1 MKLLNLKYLSLLL
14 ALALMSVPSF
24 AQDEGVMTRS
34 DAFLSVNAL
43 APQMLA
49 DMKSRKIDEDD
60 GKEAFPPDMFNSEL
74 VAMTDNLYRSGY
86 ISLAQLNSKK
96 TQIGT
101 CANAEKAFREDSSLD
116 KMLARDQLCN
126 IAVNYSSLSSPAPA
140 CIQANKLLAGGVCCQ
155 GLKEGVSPSL
165 EATLQGKKANEECVD
180 HGECASKICN
190 FDSDEPKGTCSPALA
205 CFQPAGL
212 GQECS
217 PENPFC
223 LKGMCMP
230 QASGI
235 EGVQCKP
242 MDAVCTN
249 NAECCSASCAS
260 GKCTQ
265 RYICVDCVNE
275 GVKAEKNQLCCK
287 GLIEDLDGYCIPD
300 LPPFILPRAGGSG
313 DAPLTPSSG
322 GTSGGGSSG
331 GTSGGSSGGGGGGS
345 GEFDNQTNDQLQQMN
360 FERIKPQTQNKT
372 MKHIIFVLLAQFT
385 LAPAYAE
392 VDPPKPDLKKEI
404 QNTWQNDD
412 ALTKEQLD
420 MIENRIKLALKIDD
434 KEKRKAELLKVYKER
449 KQMTSDNV
457 AAKKAGKNIGYTMTQ
472 EEYVKRYNI
481 PSITPKGRSDI
492 KSCTFNT
499 AKDNW
504 IDSPNLT
511 RNAELFL
518 RSFEVSYSGK
528 GTQDRWHLPNQSFTL
543 HQDNLYKRT
552 KDLMTELRDNRNH
565 QLDQTR
571 YIDLIMACQC
581 IYTFGPEKFDADKQ
595 AFFFSQCTGSEKNKI
610 CRSDAKVLGTSSNPD
625 AGGQSMQDSLKL
637 ADSPTKEYQ
646 EGLEFP
652 NYVKMYM
659 ENLTKM
665 DSQGEK
671 GKDDID
677 GIDGGA
683 SGISHEEVLVRWLR
697 IRSCNQI
704 DTFLDA
710 EKVETKLQDVVK
722 DISIASR
729 DNDRMVKYWNTRL
742 QEMKNKK
749 VNSKVIEFYEKDTSK
764 TKWYRGYFHS
774 ESKFKEY
781 TKKSWKFLLFL
792 ILALLVI
799 LTGGALIIFTA
810 MTIATSGLAILGIAG
825 GVLLVGAIVTSG
837 GSGFQTS
844 SLVIGSLAKDFPP
857 VLIETRLVEK
867 RTCGPLK
874 LRWCKTFYRILHWPV
889 FSNKLGIENQFP
901 HNFKETRSCAETM
914 ARAISFGG
922 MDPNPCSGPFKGTM
936 CAQSFYRPM
945 PDAKIIKQ
953 EEYKPWI
960 EMMAPRMLMDPVWPD
975 LYEGEQNTDA
985 RWMSEMHK
993 GFGEGCKWIE
1003 GLSKSYA
1010 PKPEDKLRFF
1020 PDLGKFINKNN
1031 GQFLGNFVYD
1041 QKKIDDYKKAVKK
1054 YALCSKDSTDGR
1066 YPNLYDCGAKHYD
1079 GKHPNPKGFGDIFED
1094 EATAELF
1101 ADYVYQMHFNWR
1113 HMSGDAGIGY
1123 PLAYL
1128 QSYYLTLLHNIRLLT
1143 TLSIKKGLELDD
1155 AYNRYADDLAV
1166 RRSNYQLKSGN
1177 YGVGMGKSKKKNE
1190 VRSEVFRSFR
1200 ALGFPLSAEFE
1211 GLPSGGDL
1219 PGTAVKGSS
1228 ADSQNL
1234 GGFQRQVLNAAKRHS
1249 ERVAADNRA
1258 FKNFEAQAKKSATAS
1273 SRIGA
1278 TTRFFSAANS
1288 PISRVGALAN
1298 PKDNSFYSGIGG
1310 TMGQLG
1316 AAGRGVGKKEGET
1329 DQKYGAVASTPPQ
1342 SSFGGGSA
1350 SGLGS
1355 SSSGSSGSSAIDY
1368 SASFGQ
1374 YGSSSEADAAKELSD
1389 ASKVTGM
1396 RENDLKDMLDSANK
1410 SRDKELQATAD
1421 DSLFKQISKA
1431 YHRNLDRVLVRKKG
1445 LPSETQKT
1453 KEVEA
1458 SDKEEIKKLFK

>member
-1 MKLLNLKYLSLLL
+1 MKLLNLKYLSLLFVL
-14 ALALMSVPSF
+14 AFFASPGV
-24 AQDEGVMTRS
+24 AQDDQGAMTRA
-34 DAFLSVNAL
+34 DAFLSLNAM

-49 DMKSRKIDEDD
+49 DMKSRKIDDET
-60 GKEAFPPDMFNSEL
+60 GQEAFPPDNFNTSL
-74 VAMTDNLYRSGY
+74 TSMTDNLYRLGY
-86 ISLAQLNSKK
+86 ISLAQFNSKK
-96 TQIGT
+96 SQIAD
-101 CANAEKAFREDSSLD
+101 CAAAEKAYRAET
-116 KMLARDQLCN
+116 N
-126 IAVNYSSLSSPAPA
+126 IATMATRDSVCNSAVNFSSLSNSAPA
-140 CIQANKLLAGGVCCQ
+140 CIKANNLLSGGVCCQ
-155 GLKEGVSPSL
+155 GLKEGVSSSL
-165 EATLQGKKANEECVD
+165 EATLQGKKSNQECIE
-180 HGECASKICN
+180 HGECASKLCN
-190 FDSDEPKGTCSPALA
+190 RDPEEAKGSCSPALA

-217 PENPFC
+217 AENPFC

-242 MDAVCTN
+242 KDAVCTN
-249 NAECCSASCAS
+249 NAECCSANCAS

-265 RYICVDCVNE
+265 RYICEDCVNE
-275 GVKAEKNQLCCK
+275 GTKAEKNQLCCK
-287 GLIEDLDGYCIPD
+287 GLIEDLEGYCIPD
-300 LPPFILPRAGGSG
+300 MPPFILPRAGGAG
-313 DAPLTPSSG
+313 DAPLTPSGG
-322 GTSGGGSSG
+322 GTTGGGGSSG
-331 GTSGGSSGGGGGGS
+331 GGSTGGGGGDGS
-345 GEFDNQTNDQLQQMN
+345 LDGTKDMLLDQN
-360 FERIKPQTQNKT
+360 FEKIKPQSSYQGLKQILFVVMTQFSFN
-372 MKHIIFVLLAQFT
+372 
-385 LAPAYAE
+385 AYAE
-392 VDPPKPDLKKEI
+392 VEAPKADLKKEI
-404 QNTWQNDD
+404 QSTWQNDD

-420 MIENRIKLALKIDD
+420 LVENSIKLALKIED
-434 KEKRKAELLKVYKER
+434 KEKRKAELLKIYKDR
-449 KQMTSDNV
+449 KQMSSDNV
-457 AAKKAGKNIGYTMTQ
+457 AAKKAGKDIGYTMTQ

-518 RSFEVSYSGK
+518 RAFEVSYSGK
-528 GTQDRWHLPNQSFTL
+528 GTQDRWHLPNQSFVL

-581 IYTFGPEKFDADKQ
+581 VYTFGPERFDADKQ
-595 AFFFSQCTGSEKNKI
+595 AFFFSQCTGRTENKI

-625 AGGQSMQDSLKL
+625 ASGQSMQDSLKL
-637 ADSPTKEYQ
+637 TDSPTKEYQ
-646 EGLEFP
+646 QGLEFP

-659 ENLTKM
+659 DNLTKM

-677 GIDGGA
+677 GVDGGA
-683 SGISHEEVLVRWLR
+683 AGISHEEVLVRWLR

-710 EKVETKLQDVVK
+710 EKVETKLQEVVK

-729 DNDRMVKYWNTRL
+729 DNTRMVNYWNGRI
-742 QEMKNKK
+742 QELKSKK
-749 VNSKVIEFYEKDTSK
+749 VNAKVIEYYEKDKTK

-781 TKKSWKFLLFL
+781 EKKSWKFLLFL

-799 LTGGALIIFTA
+799 LTGGALIALTVA
-810 MTIATSGLAILGIAG
+810 WTIAGSGLAILGVAG
-825 GVLLVGAIVTSG
+825 GILLVGAVVTSG
-837 GSGFQTS
+837 GSGFQS
-844 SLVIGSLAKDFPP
+844 SALVIDNLAKDFPP
-857 VLIETRLVEK
+857 VLIEDRLVNK
-867 RTCGPLK
+867 RTCGPLG
-874 LRWCKTFYRILHWPV
+874 LRNCKTFYRILHWPV
-889 FSNKLGIENQFP
+889 FSNKLGIESEFP
-901 HNFKETRSCAETM
+901 HNFKETRSCAATM
-914 ARAISFGG
+914 AKAISFGG
-922 MDPNPCSGPFKGTM
+922 TAPNPCSGPFKGTM

-945 PDAKIIKQ
+945 PDKKIIKQ
-953 EEYKPWI
+953 EEYKSWI
-960 EMMAPRMLMDPVWPD
+960 EMMIPRMIMDPVWPD
-975 LYEGEQNTDA
+975 LYEGQQNTDA
-985 RWMSEMHK
+985 RWMSEMQK

-1003 GLSKSYA
+1003 GLSKTYA
-1010 PKPEDKLRFF
+1010 PKNEDKMKFF
-1020 PDLGKFINKNN
+1020 PDIGKFINMNN
-1031 GQFLGNFVYD
+1031 GEFLGSFVYD
-1041 QKKIDDYKKAVKK
+1041 QSKIDDYKKAVKK
-1054 YALCSKDSTDGR
+1054 YALCSKNSTDGR

-1113 HMSGDAGIGY
+1113 HMSGEAGIGY

-1166 RRSNYQLKSGN
+1166 RRSNYQIGSAN
-1177 YGVGMGKSKKKNE
+1177 YGIGMGKDKRKNE

-1211 GLPSGGDL
+1211 GLPEGGAL
-1219 PGTAVKGSS
+1219 PGTSVKGSS
-1228 ADSQNL
+1228 ANSQNL

-1249 ERVAADNRA
+1249 ERVSADNKA
-1258 FKNFEAQAKKSATAS
+1258 FKNFEQQAKKSATAS
-1273 SRIGA
+1273 ARIGA

-1288 PISRVGALAN
+1288 PISKATGLAN

-1310 TMGQLG
+1310 RMGQLG
-1316 AAGRGVGKKEGET
+1316 AAGKGQEKKEET
-1329 DQKYGAVASTPPQ
+1329 DQTYGAVSGTKAQ

-1355 SSSGSSGSSAIDY
+1355 AGSSNANPVDY
-1368 SASFGQ
+1368 DTSFGQ
-1374 YGSSSEADAAKELSD
+1374 YAPGASAGANDGSKELSD

-1396 RENDLKDMLDSANK
+1396 KESDVKDMLDSANK
-1410 SRDKELQATAD
+1410 NRDKDLQATTD
-1421 DSLFKQISKA
+1421 DSLFKQVSKA
-1431 YHRNLDRVLVRKKG
+1431 YHRNLDRVLMRKKG
-1445 LPSETQKT
+1445 LPSDNQKT
-1453 KEVEA
+1453 KEVET
-1458 SDKEEIKKLFK
+1458 SEKEEIKKLFK

>member
-1 MKLLNLKYLSLLL
+1 MKLLNLKYLSLLFTL
-14 ALALMSVPSF
+14 LLLGSPSF
-24 AQDEGVMTRS
+24 AQEEGAMTRS
-34 DAFLSVNAL
+34 EAFVSVNAL

-49 DMKSRKIDEDD
+49 DMKSRKIDDETK
-60 GKEAFPPDMFNSEL
+60 KEAFPPATFNSEL
-74 VAMTDNLYRSGY
+74 SGMTDNLYRGGY
-86 ISLAQLNSKK
+86 ISLAQLTSKK
-96 TQIGT
+96 TQIAA
-101 CANAEKAFREDSSLD
+101 CADAENEHRETPNLVN
-116 KMLARDQLCN
+116 LQARDEACN
-126 IAVNYSSLSSPAPA
+126 IAVNYSSLSSSAPA
-140 CIQANKLLAGGVCCQ
+140 CIQANKLLAGGLCCQ
-155 GLKEGVSPSL
+155 GLKEGVSKTL
-165 EATLQGKKANEECVD
+165 ESTLQGKKANQECAE

-190 FDSDEPKGTCSPALA
+190 RDNDEAKGTCSPALA

-242 MDAVCTN
+242 KDAVCSN
-249 NAECCSASCAS
+249 NAECCSANCAS

-265 RYICVDCVNE
+265 RYICEDCVAE
-275 GVKAEKNQLCCK
+275 GTKAEKNQLCCK
-287 GLIEDLDGYCIPD
+287 GLIEDLDGFCIPD
-300 LPPFILPRAGGSG
+300 LPPFILPRAGGAG

-331 GTSGGSSGGGGGGS
+331 GGGGGGS
-345 GEFDNQTNDQLQQMN
+345 LGDDDDRPGRGVPQMN
-360 FERIKPQTQNKT
+360 FEKIKPQTNYQS
-372 MKHIIFVLLAQFT
+372 MKNIIFVVLAQLT
-385 LAPAYAE
+385 LSPAFAE
-392 VDPPKPDLKKEI
+392 VTPEVPKQNLKKEI

-434 KEKRKAELLKVYKER
+434 KAKRKEELLKIYKER

-457 AAKKAGKNIGYTMTQ
+457 AAKKAGKDIGYTMTQ

-504 IDSPNLT
+504 IDSPNLN

-518 RSFEVSYSGK
+518 RAFEVSYSGK
-528 GTQDRWHLPNQSFTL
+528 GTQDRWHLPNKDFNL
-543 HQDNLYKRT
+543 HKDNLYKRT
-552 KDLMTELRDNRNH
+552 KDIMTEIRDNRNH

-571 YIDLIMACQC
+571 YIDLVMACQC

-595 AFFFSQCTGSEKNKI
+595 AFFFSQCTGTKENKI

-637 ADSPTKEYQ
+637 PDSPTKEYQ

-659 ENLTKM
+659 DNLTKM

-683 SGISHEEVLVRWLR
+683 AGISHEEVLVRWLR

-710 EKVETKLQDVVK
+710 EKVETTLQDVVR

-729 DNDRMVKYWNTRL
+729 DNDRMVSYWNNRL
-742 QEMKNKK
+742 SQMKSSK
-749 VNSKVIEFYEKDTSK
+749 VNAKVIEFYEKDKTK

-781 TKKSWKFLLFL
+781 TKKSLKFLLFL

-799 LTGGALIIFTA
+799 VTAGAFMGAATFLAGAFS
-810 MTIATSGLAILGIAG
+810 ATSLGIAG

-844 SLVIGSLAKDFPP
+844 AQVIDNLAKDFPP
-857 VLIETRLVEK
+857 VLIEDRLVEK
-867 RTCGPLK
+867 RSCGFLK
-874 LRWCKTFYRILHWPV
+874 LFYCKTFYRILHWPV
-889 FSNKLGIENQFP
+889 FSNKLGIEQQFP
-901 HNFKETRSCAETM
+901 LRFKETRSCAETM
-914 ARAISFGG
+914 QQAVGFGG
-922 MDPNPCSGPFKGTM
+922 TNPNPCSGPFKGTM

-945 PDAKIIKQ
+945 PDNKIIKQ
-953 EEYKPWI
+953 EEYRPWI

-975 LYEGEQNTDA
+975 LYEGAQNVDA
-985 RWMSEMHK
+985 RWMSELQK
-993 GFGEGCKWIE
+993 GFGEGCKWLE
-1003 GLSKSYA
+1003 AQGKKYSA
-1010 PKPEDKLRFF
+1010 KPEDKLKFF
-1020 PDLGKFINKNN
+1020 PDLGKFINKSN

-1041 QKKIDDYKKAVKK
+1041 QQKIDDYKKSVKK
-1054 YALCSKDSTDGR
+1054 YALCSKDSADGR

-1094 EATAELF
+1094 EKTAELF

-1113 HMSGDAGIGY
+1113 HMSGEAGIGY

-1143 TLSIKKGLELDD
+1143 TLCIKKGLELDD

-1166 RRSNYQLKSGN
+1166 RRSNYQIGAGK
-1177 YGVGMGKSKKKNE
+1177 YGVGMGTDKKKN
-1190 VRSEVFRSFR
+1190 VIRSEVFRSFR

-1211 GLPSGGDL
+1211 GLPEGGAL

-1228 ADSQNL
+1228 ANSQNL

-1258 FKNFEAQAKKSATAS
+1258 FKNFESQAKKSSTTS
-1273 SRIGA
+1273 GRLGA

-1288 PISRVGALAN
+1288 PISRVGGLAN
-1298 PKDNSFYSGIGG
+1298 PRDNSFYSGIGG

-1316 AAGRGVGKKEGET
+1316 AAGRGLGKKEGET
-1329 DQKYGAVASTPPQ
+1329 DQKYGAVSSTPPQ

-1350 SGLGS
+1350 SGLGA
-1355 SSSGSSGSSAIDY
+1355 SGSSNVNPVDFSST
-1368 SASFGQ
+1368 FGE
-1374 YGSSSEADAAKELSD
+1374 YGSNAAGAEGDASKDLSD

-1396 RENDLKDMLDSANK
+1396 KESELKDMLDSANK
-1410 SRDKELQATAD
+1410 SRDKDLQATTD
-1421 DSLFKQISKA
+1421 DSLFKQVSKA
-1431 YHRNLDRVLVRKKG
+1431 YHRNLDRVLIRKKG
-1445 LPSETQKT
+1445 LEPKGQKT
-1453 KEVEA
+1453 KEVE
-1458 SDKEEIKKLFK
+1458 SEKEEIKKLFR